1 MKKQK
6 KNYKLLL
13 ENIAIFSFFI
23 ILIIITIVKQKYG
36 FFVFIGICLLFY
48 LGIIIYFHFIFN
60 NQNKLLKKI
69 NKEYNEIKGK
79 EQKNPFDNIFL
90 LTHQDK
96 IDDLIKEDFK
106 KEKMKNISEFCTTVE
121 DVNYINSCYSYLG
134 FFVNIDIYEKG
145 TKVTISPSSRYSSS
159 NNKLFNKDGRI
170 VNIFDDLSEINE
182 VKRISML
189 VKDVNNEIDSF
200 IKNNPVDELFN
211 GRLDL
216 KLENIKYYY
225 KQNRFT
231 CIIAGIIFLAFC
243 IFGITLGLTDK
254 EYQKDNL
261 LGFIV
266 LEVCLS
272 IFALFSLYSIYYGL
286 YSIKQLKRLNDDL
299 ENKNTDI
306 IKGKITKIRIVTE
319 KQAKFVDDITVKYV
333 ILMFDND
340 TFLLPLSEYI
350 SFIDRFGLKKK
361 CCNEI
366 KNMDVSL
373 KYLKTSKIIIDGEK
387 MIVSKIKKFLK
398 K

>member
-13 ENIAIFSFFI
+13 ENIVIFSFFI
-23 ILIIITIVKQKYG
+23 ILIIIAIVKQKYG

-48 LGIIIYFHFIFN
+48 LGIIIYFHLIFN

-90 LTHQDK
+90 LTYQDK
-96 IDDLIKEDFK
+96 IDDLIKEEFK
-106 KEKMKNISEFCTTVE
+106 KEKMKSISEFCTTVE

-134 FFVNIDIYEKG
+134 FFVNIDIYEKE

-159 NNKLFNKDGRI
+159 SNKLFNKEGRI

-231 CIIAGIIFLAFC
+231 CIIGGIIFLAFC

-387 MIVSKIKKFLK
+387 MIVSKIKKILK